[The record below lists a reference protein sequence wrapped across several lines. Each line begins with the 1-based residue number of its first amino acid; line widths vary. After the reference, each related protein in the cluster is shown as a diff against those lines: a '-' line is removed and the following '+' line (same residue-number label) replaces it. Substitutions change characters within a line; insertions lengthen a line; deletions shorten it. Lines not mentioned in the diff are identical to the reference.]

1 MLVEALVDRLKAQLN
16 TIYGGIIEEQEQLDW
31 LQRFLVTMGLSQ
43 DQMPPEAHRNIWSE
57 KDIALITYGDSILS
71 EGAAPLQVLESFLS
85 GYLKSVISWVHI
97 LPFHPWTS
105 DDGFAVMDYSS
116 VNEALGDW
124 CDITSLSQS
133 YKVMADV
140 VLNHCSSRSAWF
152 ENFRQGLHPGA
163 DYFYVP
169 EQDFD
174 TSKVVRPRTS
184 PLLVPVETSS
194 GERSVWCTFSADQVD
209 FDFRNPA
216 VLNEFLGIIR
226 QQLDAGVRVF
236 RLDAVAFVWKAS
248 GTTCVNQSQTHAIV
262 RLLRTMI
269 ECAAPEAV
277 LITETNLP
285 NRENL
290 SYFGNANQAHAVY
303 NFSLP
308 PLLLDCLLSGNSR
321 YLSQWMMSMPPAQ
334 DGTTYFNFIASHD
347 GIGLRPAEGLLSE
360 AEIERLIDT
369 MASFGGL
376 VSYRETDGDRKPYEI
391 NIALRDAL
399 TGTYEGVD
407 DLGIQR
413 FLCAHAVMLGL
424 EGIPAFYIHSLIGTR
439 NDHER
444 VNHTGRNR
452 SINRHQWGLDKLE
465 QVLQDEDSEHATVL
479 RKLSF
484 LIALRQRQP
493 AFHPNATQFTLRLA
507 TELFGFWRQSQ
518 DRRQSI
524 FCVYNVSSAP
534 QTLPLA
540 ELNLILTDEWYDL
553 ISGTRLSD
561 ASAEMTLSPY
571 QVLWISNQYL
581 GF

>member
-1 MLVEALVDRLKAQLN
+1 MLVEALVDRLKAQLH
-16 TIYGGIIEEQEQLDW
+16 TIYGGVIEEEEQQNW
-31 LQRFLVTMGLSQ
+31 LQRFLNTMGLSQ
-43 DQMPPEAHRNIWSE
+43 DHIPPKAHRNIWSE
-57 KDIALITYGDSILS
+57 KDIAVITYGDSILS
-71 EGAAPLQVLESFLS
+71 EGEAPLRVLGGFLS

-124 CDITSLSQS
+124 SDITSLSQS

-194 GERSVWCTFSADQVD
+194 GERPVWCTFSADQVD

-248 GTTCVNQSQTHAIV
+248 GTTCVNQAQTHAIV

-360 AEIERLIDT
+360 AEIECLIDT
-369 MASFGGL
+369 MTSFGGL

-399 TGTYEGVD
+399 TGTYEGAD
-407 DLGIQR
+407 DLGVQR
-413 FLCAHAVMLGL
+413 FMCAHAVMLGL

-452 SINRHQWGLDKLE
+452 SINRHQWGLDRLE
-465 QVLQDEDSEHATVL
+465 QALEDVNSEHAKVL
-479 RKLSF
+479 RELSS

-524 FCVYNVSSAP
+524 FCVYNVSSTP

-553 ISGTRLSD
+553 VSGTRLSD

-571 QVLWISNQYL
+571 QVLWISNQHL
-581 GF
+581 TP

>member
-1 MLVEALVDRLKAQLN
+1 MLVEALVDRLKPQLY
-16 TIYGGIIEEQEQLDW
+16 TIYGGLVEEERQQAW
-31 LQRFLVTMGLSQ
+31 LQRFLVTMGLSP
-43 DQMPPEAHRNIWSE
+43 DQTGPEAHRNIWSE
-57 KDIALITYGDSILS
+57 KDIALITYGDSILA
-71 EGAAPLQVLESFLS
+71 EGEAPLQVLGDFMSA
-85 GYLKSVISWVHI
+85 YLKSVISWVHI

-124 CDITSLSQS
+124 GDITSLSQR

-163 DYFYVP
+163 DYFFVP
-169 EQDFD
+169 EQNFD

-184 PLLVPVETSS
+184 SLLMPVETAN

-226 QQLDAGVRVF
+226 QQLDAGVRIF

-248 GTTCVNQSQTHAIV
+248 GTTCVNQPETHAIV

-269 ECAAPEAV
+269 ECAAPDAV

-360 AEIERLIDT
+360 AEIDRLIDT
-369 MASFGGL
+369 TTSFGGL
-376 VSYRETDGDRKPYEI
+376 VSYRETGGKRKPYEI

-399 TGTYEGVD
+399 AGTYEGVD
-407 DLGIQR
+407 ELGIQR

-424 EGIPAFYIHSLIGTR
+424 EGIPAFYIHSLLGTR

-444 VNHTGRNR
+444 VEHTGRNR
-452 SINRHQWGLDKLE
+452 SINRHQLALDELE
-465 QVLQDEDSEHATVL
+465 KALEDRDSEHSTVL
-479 RKLSF
+479 RQLSS
-484 LIALRQRQP
+484 LIALRQQQR

-524 FCVYNVSSAP
+524 FCVYNVSSKP
-534 QTLPLA
+534 QTLMLS

-553 ISGTRLSD
+553 VSGTRLSD
-561 ASAEMTLSPY
+561 ASAEMTLCPY
-571 QVLWISNQYL
+571 QILWISNQ
-581 GF
+581 